1 MSFTSTVKNEVSKL
15 DTINTENI
23 SELSGILKN
32 TSIIAD
38 NIKISTENASVARRI
53 FNLIKTEYNI
63 TPKIIVRRG
72 YNFNKNYI
80 YILELNMENNEI
92 ISYLSLDKEVPKSY
106 LVDDEDL
113 ARAYLRGV
121 FLGVG
126 SINDPKKSRYHLE
139 FIVDGEKYACF
150 LRDLLNKFNLNSK
163 YIKRENKYMVYIKE
177 AEKIGDFLRIINA
190 TQAVF

>member
-15 DTINTENI
+15 DTQLDQNI

-32 TSIIAD
+32 ISSFGDTLKIA
-38 NIKISTENASVARRI
+38 TENASLARRI
-53 FNLIKTEYNI
+53 FNLIKLEYNI
-63 TPKIIVRRG
+63 TPKVVVRRG

-80 YILELNMENNEI
+80 YLLEIHSNLEEI
-92 ISYLSLDKEVPKSY
+92 KTSLSLNKTVPDKYIVA
-106 LVDDEDL
+106 DEEL
-113 ARAYLRGV
+113 SRAYLRGV

-150 LRDLLNKFNLNSK
+150 
-163 YIKRENKYMVYIKE
+163 
-177 AEKIGDFLRIINA
+177 
-190 TQAVF
+190 

>member
-163 YIKRENKYMVYIKE
+163 YIKR
-177 AEKIGDFLRIINA
+177 
-190 TQAVF
+190 